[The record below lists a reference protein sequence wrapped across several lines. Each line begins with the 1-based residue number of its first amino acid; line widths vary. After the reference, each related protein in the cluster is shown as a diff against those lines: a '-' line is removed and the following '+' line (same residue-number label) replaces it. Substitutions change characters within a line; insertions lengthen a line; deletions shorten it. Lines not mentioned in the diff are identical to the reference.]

1 MPVPTAKPKQGHV
14 DGVSLLRASAA
25 PFHAQNDGYAPGDWP
40 SAKDVPQP
48 VAVGFSTEHLHN
60 RLQVSQLC
68 LQSWCYRANFC
79 ISFTVPDAKF
89 QATPGLCSQSRPQ
102 SASAHK
108 RKGWHA
114 LQQGTA
120 PQPGHTGRQ
129 SNSSAVYV
137 RPDRTV
143 NTNIALDNSPSFPS
157 LANFADALPTSHT
170 MQPANVAH
178 ASKQNPWASPSG
190 KQNTQQTN
198 SPASGA
204 AASKPAQRY
213 SAALSPA
220 KAIQEEPQ
228 SKLSR
233 GMAMSDSELTNITSL
248 LSTHPW
254 AEPGLARV
262 SLPCRI
268 IVVLSQ

>member
-1 MPVPTAKPKQGHV
+1 MAYQQK
-14 DGVSLLRASAA
+14 
-25 PFHAQNDGYAPGDWP
+25 
-40 SAKDVPQP
+40 
-48 VAVGFSTEHLHN
+48 FSTIVC
-60 RLQVSQLC
+60 RLVSFACRSHVAEQTP
-68 LQSWCYRANFC
+68 AFH
-79 ISFTVPDAKF
+79 DAKH
-89 QATPGLCSQSRPQ
+89 QARPGLCSQSRPQ

-143 NTNIALDNSPSFPS
+143 NTDISLDNSPSFPS
-157 LANFADALPTSHT
+157 LANFADALPTSQT
-170 MQPANVAH
+170 TQPANVAH

-190 KQNTQQTN
+190 KQNSQQTN
-198 SPASGA
+198 SPGSGA

-220 KAIQEEPQ
+220 KPSQEEPQ
-228 SKLSR
+228 SKLSS
-233 GMAMSDSELTNITSL
+233 GMAMSNSELTNITSL

-254 AEPGLARV
+254 AEPGLAQV
-262 SLPCRI
+262 SLPHMHSHCSPNTVDSPFQSSNCDPPHARTHQPI
-268 IVVLSQ
+268 SMPTFTQLNMLLFFNQQLVYYWALI